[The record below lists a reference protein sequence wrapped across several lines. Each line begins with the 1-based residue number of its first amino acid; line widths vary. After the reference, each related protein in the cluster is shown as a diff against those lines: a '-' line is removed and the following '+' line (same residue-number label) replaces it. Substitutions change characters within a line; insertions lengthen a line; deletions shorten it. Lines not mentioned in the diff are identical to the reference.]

1 MEVGMNI
8 GGQRMRGAAGLRRG
22 LRWRALALV
31 IVGAGCAEPH
41 AVRTTT
47 LAVSATA
54 EVQSNGVSQLRWI
67 GTNTGREAIQ
77 LTGCP
82 NAPAFY
88 LESNLGTWFE
98 VASIGV
104 VCPAN
109 LLTTRLTIPPGATV
123 SGSFGVATPGTYRF
137 RVLVDAPGGGSTL
150 TVTSN
155 PVTVP

>member
-8 GGQRMRGAAGLRRG
+8 GGQRMRGSGWLRRG
-22 LRWRALALV
+22 LGWMALALV
-31 IVGAGCAEPH
+31 TVGAGCAEPH
-41 AVRTTT
+41 AARTTT
-47 LAVSATA
+47 LAVIATA
-54 EVQSNGVSQLRWI
+54 EVQANGVSQLRWT
-67 GTNTGREAIQ
+67 GTNAGREAIQ
-77 LTGCP
+77 LSGCP

-123 SGSFGVATPGTYRF
+123 SGTFGVATPGTYRF
-137 RVLVDAPGGGSTL
+137 RVLVDAPDGGATL

-155 PVTVP
+155 AVEVR